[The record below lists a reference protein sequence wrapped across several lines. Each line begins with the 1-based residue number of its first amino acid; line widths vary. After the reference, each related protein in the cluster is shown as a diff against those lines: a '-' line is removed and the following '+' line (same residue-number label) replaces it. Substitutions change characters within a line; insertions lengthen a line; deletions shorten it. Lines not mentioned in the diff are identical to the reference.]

1 MDDRAVARSP
11 CARCRVFRARER
23 DDRSRAVFARRR
35 GRRAAMAFAAGSWK
49 RGERFGHRPGVT
61 APGVH
66 RRNVGAASPPAR
78 ISLARRRGA
87 PVMRASTIA
96 TLFFLAAA
104 SLSFFAWVLR
114 QVSADVIVLNVTADM
129 QDILRANLEDE
140 KRLGRIDPANAAAYR
155 ARFDREQALLRRLQ
169 ILDLTQ
175 RELDRR
181 IEAVLIAAVALILFA
196 GAALHLLQQRS
207 REQRLARLGA
217 ALEAMSRGRSG
228 APVGDSRRDVIG
240 RIARMIDDAS
250 ALVASNRRRIQVLEH
265 LSAWQEAARRH
276 VHEIRTPLTAAQL
289 ELERLVAT
297 VERCDPSVAAEIRDA
312 ESSILEELDHLG
324 RFTSAFACFA
334 PIALPQKRPHDLRT
348 LLAPPDARG
357 DCCVAADRE
366 MIRQVLVNI
375 ISNSALAAPAGGKVF
390 ISARTSSGE
399 AIVDVSD
406 DGPGVAPEIR
416 ERLFEPYT
424 TTRRIGEGMGLGLSI
439 SKKIML
445 DHGGDLD
452 FVDTRTGA
460 TFRLT
465 FPLFAEAK

>member
-1 MDDRAVARSP
+1 
-11 CARCRVFRARER
+11 
-23 DDRSRAVFARRR
+23 
-35 GRRAAMAFAAGSWK
+35 
-49 RGERFGHRPGVT
+49 
-61 APGVH
+61 
-66 RRNVGAASPPAR
+66 
-78 ISLARRRGA
+78 
-87 PVMRASTIA
+87 MRASTIA

-297 VERCDPSVAAEIRDA
+297 VERRDPSVAAEIRDA

-324 RFTSAFACFA
+324 RFTSAFASFA
-334 PIALPQKRPHDLRT
+334 TIAPPQMRPHDLRT
-348 LLAPPDARG
+348 LLADFCDHLAPMWPNLVITLDARD